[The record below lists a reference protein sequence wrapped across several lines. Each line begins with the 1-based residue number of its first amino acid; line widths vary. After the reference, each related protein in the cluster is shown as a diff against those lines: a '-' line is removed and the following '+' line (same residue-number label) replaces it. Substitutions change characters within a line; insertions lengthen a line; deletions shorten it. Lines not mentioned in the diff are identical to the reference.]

1 MDGLHIKR
9 AFAGSPYAR
18 FPGFEPLTSPEVQLL
33 RLPDD
38 DVSSVDGIGSP
49 AQKLVSPYIRPSC
62 EALKSFGTYENWK
75 KRRTRNSHRNRTL
88 SQRQVVADRC
98 ARYVARC
105 GRLFYF
111 FCLTPGITDW
121 MAHSGSVASAIISL
135 LIVLVAHG
143 YG

>member
-75 KRRTRNSHRNRTL
+75 KEEQETATETEPFPSAKWLPIAAHVT
-88 SQRQVVADRC
+88 SPVVA
-98 ARYVARC
+98 AY
-105 GRLFYF
+105 
-111 FCLTPGITDW
+111 
-121 MAHSGSVASAIISL
+121 SISF
-135 LIVLVAHG
+135 A
-143 YG
+143 